1 MSKRKEVLARFG
13 KLGSEAL
20 ISAVNL
26 KREIETQSLDRLERL
41 AKRLKLVRREEF
53 ESLQTSLKQARAIQ
67 EKLEAR
73 IAELES
79 QAANRGKAKT
89 IHSLSTETPV
99 KAARRIKK
107 KN

>member
-13 KLGSEAL
+13 KLGSDAL

-26 KREIETQSLDRLERL
+26 KREIETQSLDRFERL

-53 ESLQTSLKQARAIQ
+53 DSLQSSLKQARVIQ

-73 IAELES
+73 VKELES
-79 QAANRGKAKT
+79 QVANRGKSKT
-89 IHSLSTETPV
+89 IHNLPTDFPA
-99 KAARRIKK
+99 KATRRAKQ

>member
-41 AKRLKLVRREEF
+41 AKRLKLV
-53 ESLQTSLKQARAIQ
+53 
-67 EKLEAR
+67 
-73 IAELES
+73 
-79 QAANRGKAKT
+79 
-89 IHSLSTETPV
+89 P
-99 KAARRIKK
+99 
-107 KN
+107 